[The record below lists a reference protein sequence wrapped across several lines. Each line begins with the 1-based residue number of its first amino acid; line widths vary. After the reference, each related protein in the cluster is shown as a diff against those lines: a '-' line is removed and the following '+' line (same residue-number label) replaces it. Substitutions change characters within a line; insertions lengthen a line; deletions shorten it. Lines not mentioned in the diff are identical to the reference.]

1 MLSSVVK
8 NLGSGR
14 TLKKWGKTLDYV
26 SCFPLHVFRA
36 LPVPVCITTEQSTAE
51 AASLFVK

>member
-36 LPVPVCITTEQSTAE
+36 LPVPVCITTEQSTVE